1 MRGHI
6 SALTRIKD
14 AVKGSA
20 GGGYRGAAPAPA
32 PGGLRPG
39 QLAQTWN
46 SETCPAGQPVLAV
59 KFSRTYR

>member
-1 MRGHI
+1 MRYPPPCP
-6 SALTRIKD
+6 
-14 AVKGSA
+14 VA
-20 GGGYRGAAPAPA
+20 GCV
-32 PGGLRPG
+32 PGQLAQTQLAQTQLAQTQLAQT